1 MSERCFAFR
10 GVRAEAMDGCPG
22 LSWDSGQL
30 KQNLGISD
38 KRRAA
43 SCALTETEPRKQQAR
58 QSQPPG
64 EGCAPWVHSCDISE
78 RVLERTSFVNCTE
91 IQNPLPGL
99 HQLPRHSDKTNSVCS
114 REACGAKEECPA
126 EGHLTNTLTSL
137 APPPGPWENTAEE
150 STLPLLISCF
160 SDLSPFPPSASS
172 VPPRLP

>member
-1 MSERCFAFR
+1 MFAFR
-10 GVRAEAMDGCPG
+10 GVRTEAMDGCPG

-99 HQLPRHSDKTNSVCS
+99 HQLPRHSDKMNSVCS
-114 REACGAKEECPA
+114 REVWGKGRVPCGGTSHQYPDLTCPPTWPVGEYRRGVHFA
-126 EGHLTNTLTSL
+126 SPHL
-137 APPPGPWENTAEE
+137 
-150 STLPLLISCF
+150 LL
-160 SDLSPFPPSASS
+160 
-172 VPPRLP
+172 

>member
-22 LSWDSGQL
+22 LSRDSGQL

-38 KRRAA
+38 KGGAA
-43 SCALTETEPRKQQAR
+43 SYALTETEPWKQQAR
-58 QSQPPG
+58 QSQPRG
-64 EGCAPWVHSCDISE
+64 EGCAPRVHSCDVSE

-99 HQLPRHSDKTNSVCS
+99 HPLPRHSDKTNSVCS
-114 REACGAKEECPA
+114 REACGAKTECPA

-137 APPPGPWENTAEE
+137 APLTWPVGEYRRGVH
-150 STLPLLISCF
+150 F
-160 SDLSPFPPSASS
+160 AS
-172 VPPRLP
+172 PRLLL